1 MSVRMA
7 RALVLS
13 VGVIFFQG
21 FSRVGRSMTRAKA
34 EDLLQHNKNLQV
46 AANLKKVKCMREQL
60 DRKGEA
66 THSVCS

>member
-1 MSVRMA
+1 MSVRMV

-13 VGVIFFQG
+13 VGVMFVQG
-21 FSRVGRSMTRAKA
+21 FSGVGRSMTRAKA
-34 EDLLQHNKNLQV
+34 EELQNNKKLEL

-66 THSVCS
+66 THSV